1 MLLLI
6 LQPLH
11 STCKR
16 ENKSPSFLTRKSGLN
31 SAGSPHDLTLP
42 EMVLVVLFMLVLV
55 DLLHGLNIPLH
66 LLVAPHSA
74 PPLVPF
80 ARFVAKRATK
90 PAFIGWITPI
100 KAVIL
105 HLN

>member
-1 MLLLI
+1 
-6 LQPLH
+6 
-11 STCKR
+11 
-16 ENKSPSFLTRKSGLN
+16 
-31 SAGSPHDLTLP
+31 
-42 EMVLVVLFMLVLV
+42 VVLFMLVLV

-74 PPLVPF
+74 PPLVPL

-90 PAFIGWITPI
+90 PSTAFIGWITPI
-100 KAVIL
+100 KTVIL